1 MLLASL
7 SNVLIPLLAAVEG
20 KPWINELWYVLP
32 LVVVISL
39 VYSGT
44 RYEQPDDI
52 LIGSLHSAKW
62 IVGFMLIVFAVLWFV
77 SWLAT

>member
-1 MLLASL
+1 MLSSSL
-7 SNVLIPLLAAVEG
+7 FALAAVFAMRM
-20 KPWINELWYVLP
+20 NELWYVLP

-44 RYEQPDDI
+44 RYERSEDI
-52 LIGSLHSAKW
+52 LIGSFHSAKW
-62 IVGFMLIVFAVLWFV
+62 VTGFMLVVFAVLWFI